1 MVIIKGK
8 AVSDGVAIGRIVFFS
23 KEKIS
28 VSPAHTDEPLSEL
41 ERYKVAVANAQN
53 DLTMLAQKAEE
64 SAGKEAAE
72 IFEIHKMMLSD
83 KDYTD
88 EIKRMITDEK
98 WICEYAIEQTSK
110 KFSEIFLKMDNEY
123 MNGRASDVLDISERM
138 IRILTNKS
146 DNFQQISSDDEKV
159 IICAEDLA
167 PSETVRLDKSKV
179 IAFATRYGSAQSHT
193 AILAG
198 TMNIPAIIGLG
209 EALSED
215 YDGMLAIADGSSGN
229 LYIDPTPDI
238 LEEARERRRQSRLR
252 RERLQKLRGMDNIT
266 IDGYRVMVY
275 SNIGTPEDVQSAI
288 DNDAGGIGLFRSE
301 FLYLGKKTYPTEEEQ
316 YLAYKKVLRKM
327 GDKKVV
333 VRTLDIGA
341 DKCAEYFNLEQEE
354 NPAMG
359 YRAIRIC
366 LTQTD
371 IFKTQLRA
379 LLRASAFG
387 KLSIMI
393 PMVTSISEVR
403 QTRKIMNEVKTE
415 LRAKGIDFDE
425 AVEFGIMIETPAAV
439 MISDILAREVDFF
452 SIGTNDLTQYCLA
465 IDRQNQRLEPY
476 YDAQHTGVLRM
487 IYKTIKNA
495 HRARIW
501 CGICGELAADLEV
514 TEMLLSMGIDE
525 LSVSPSFVLPLR
537 EKIRSVNLDA
547 IRDDC
552 LGSL

>member
-1 MVIIKGK
+1 MSTQLNKPRK
-8 AVSDGVAIGRIVFFS
+8 NFR
-23 KEKIS
+23 K
-28 VSPAHTDEPLSEL
+28 
-41 ERYKVAVANAQN
+41 Y
-53 DLTMLAQKAEE
+53 
-64 SAGKEAAE
+64 
-72 IFEIHKMMLSD
+72 
-83 KDYTD
+83 
-88 EIKRMITDEK
+88 
-98 WICEYAIEQTSK
+98 
-110 KFSEIFLKMDNEY
+110 
-123 MNGRASDVLDISERM
+123 GRASDVLDISERM
-138 IRILTNKS
+138 IKFLTNKT
-146 DNFQQISSDDEKV
+146 DNFEQILSDDEKV
-159 IICAEDLA
+159 IVCAEDLA

-215 YDGMLAIADGSSGN
+215 YDGMMAVADGSSGN

-238 LEEARERRRQSRLR
+238 LEEARERRRQSILR

-266 IDGYRVMVY
+266 TDGYRVMVY
-275 SNIGTPEDVQSAI
+275 SNIGTPEDAQSVI
-288 DNDAGGIGLFRSE
+288 ENDGGGIGLFRSE
-301 FLYLGKKTYPTEEEQ
+301 FLYLGKTTYPTEEEQ
-316 YLAYKKVLRKM
+316 YVAYKKVLKKM
-327 GDKKVV
+327 GDKKVI

-341 DKCAEYFNLEQEE
+341 DKCAEYFNLEKEE

-366 LTQTD
+366 LTRTD
-371 IFKTQLRA
+371 IFKTQMRA

-393 PMVTSISEVR
+393 PMVTSVDEVR
-403 QTRKIMNEVKTE
+403 QTRKILNEVKTE

-476 YDAQHTGVLRM
+476 YDARHTGVLRM

-495 HRARIW
+495 HKARIW
-501 CGICGELAADLEV
+501 CGICGELAADLEM

-525 LSVSPSFVLPLR
+525 LSVSPSSVLPLR
-537 EKIRSVNLDA
+537 EKIRSINLGA
-547 IRDDC
+547 IREDC